1 MLLVEVFEAFV
12 LVVEELAV
20 VLVVEVVEAFVLV
33 VEELLVDV
41 ELVGGTLPPVFKSA
55 GVTSVCS
62 ATLS

>member
-1 MLLVEVFEAFV
+1 MLVVEVVEAFV
-12 LVVEELAV
+12 LMVEELAV

-41 ELVGGTLPPVFKSA
+41 ELVGGTLPTVVKSA

>member
-1 MLLVEVFEAFV
+1 M
-12 LVVEELAV
+12 VEELAV

-41 ELVGGTLPPVFKSA
+41 ELVGGTLPTVVKSA